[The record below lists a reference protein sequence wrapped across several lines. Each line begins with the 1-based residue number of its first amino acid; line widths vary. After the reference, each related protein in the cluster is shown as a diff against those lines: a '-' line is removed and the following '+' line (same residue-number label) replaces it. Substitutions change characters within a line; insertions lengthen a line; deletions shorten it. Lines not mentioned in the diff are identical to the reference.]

1 MGTHASAEMMGI
13 LGLQN
18 HLWKQAHAW
27 FDHWLQAV
35 PNDIMD
41 QPPVSCQF
49 EKSRGF
55 QMSLGTSA
63 GSRKT
68 LEDWPSKSVTNRTFY
83 LGSARGSPAT
93 GILSG
98 TVVKQQKSNT
108 ISSAL
113 GTSKSTAGLPFI
125 SSTKA
130 AHLNMPL
137 KLDIAKINRKRAVVY
152 RSERFAQTAL
162 MLGTAK
168 LHLQIE
174 TTRPQVQLIAYLYEA
189 NDEGRCRLITHGP
202 VTRHSVKPNKSFNL
216 DFELVT
222 ACHEI
227 QEGHHLTLVIDTSD
241 LQYKIPTKDDFDVTF
256 HYDGNVAPTLD
267 VPFV

>member
-1 MGTHASAEMMGI
+1 
-13 LGLQN
+13 
-18 HLWKQAHAW
+18 
-27 FDHWLQAV
+27 
-35 PNDIMD
+35 
-41 QPPVSCQF
+41 
-49 EKSRGF
+49 
-55 QMSLGTSA
+55 
-63 GSRKT
+63 
-68 LEDWPSKSVTNRTFY
+68 
-83 LGSARGSPAT
+83 
-93 GILSG
+93 
-98 TVVKQQKSNT
+98 
-108 ISSAL
+108 
-113 GTSKSTAGLPFI
+113 
-125 SSTKA
+125 
-130 AHLNMPL
+130 
-137 KLDIAKINRKRAVVY
+137 
-152 RSERFAQTAL
+152 